1 MDYHLVAILVAAFF
15 TAGVVKGVV
24 GMGLPTISLTLLC
37 ITFDISTAMALLI
50 APSLVTNIWQ
60 SFGSTSLLQLFK
72 RFWPFYCASTS
83 TVALG
88 VYAFGFIEAEIAE
101 QILGLLLV
109 VYTTLSIFGLRFVI
123 EHEQTRFIGG
133 IVGFLTGILTG
144 ITGSFVV
151 PSVMFLQ
158 AIRLSVSEFTQVT
171 GLLFSLLTLSLGFSL
186 FIAGRLSIDIT
197 IFSLAGVVPAFI
209 GMFFGY
215 KIRTKLKGDM
225 FRLILNGGLLIIG
238 FEMLLGLTVI

>member
-15 TAGVVKGVV
+15 TAGVVKGIV

-60 SFGSTSLLQLFK
+60 SFGSNSLLQLFK

-101 QILGLLLV
+101 
-109 VYTTLSIFGLRFVI
+109 
-123 EHEQTRFIGG
+123 
-133 IVGFLTGILTG
+133 
-144 ITGSFVV
+144 
-151 PSVMFLQ
+151 
-158 AIRLSVSEFTQVT
+158 
-171 GLLFSLLTLSLGFSL
+171 
-186 FIAGRLSIDIT
+186 
-197 IFSLAGVVPAFI
+197 
-209 GMFFGY
+209 
-215 KIRTKLKGDM
+215 
-225 FRLILNGGLLIIG
+225 
-238 FEMLLGLTVI
+238 

>member
-15 TAGVVKGVV
+15 TAGVVKGIV

-109 VYTTLSIFGLRFVI
+109 VYATLSIFGLSFAI
-123 EHEQTRFIGG
+123 EQEQTRFIGG
-133 IVGFLTGILTG
+133 IAGFLTGILTG

-151 PSVMFLQ
+151 PSVMYLQ
-158 AIRLSVSEFTQVT
+158 AIRLSVAEFAQVT
-171 GLLFSLLTLSLGFSL
+171 GLLFSFLTLSLGFSL
-186 FIAGRLSIDIT
+186 FIAGRLSIDMT
-197 IFSLAGVVPAFI
+197 IISFAGVVPAFI

-215 KIRTKLKGDM
+215 KIRTKLKRDM
-225 FRLILNGGLLIIG
+225 FRLMLNGGLLIIG